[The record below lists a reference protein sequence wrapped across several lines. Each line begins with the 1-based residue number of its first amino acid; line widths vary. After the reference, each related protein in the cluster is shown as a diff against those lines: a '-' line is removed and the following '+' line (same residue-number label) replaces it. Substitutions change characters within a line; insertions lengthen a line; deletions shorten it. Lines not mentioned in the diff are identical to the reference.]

1 MMDMETVI
9 PKTCQLC
16 HGTGVTY
23 YGNDSEYDVEPCECK
38 VEKRKNNA

>member
-1 MMDMETVI
+1 MDMETVI

-23 YGNDSEYDVEPCECK
+23 YGDSDEYDVGPCECK
-38 VEKRKNNA
+38 LDKGIKNA